1 MRDFRWNLLPAAVI
15 SRCIFKKQ
23 DFNMPRPL
31 HNLSLIDLDVGTSK
45 YFISFEKR
53 SILLQKMGVNICHHT
68 KHAINALQ
76 HKNKTIVLTG
86 FDLIRSGCRTAA
98 TSKMELFVI
107 IVTGFQPLNIITES
121 STLDVAAV
129 LDFVVIKCKS
139 QHCFF

>member
-1 MRDFRWNLLPAAVI
+1 MFYIIR
-15 SRCIFKKQ
+15 
-23 DFNMPRPL
+23 
-31 HNLSLIDLDVGTSK
+31 
-45 YFISFEKR
+45 EKVN
-53 SILLQKMGVNICHHT
+53 LLQKMGVNICHHT

-107 IVTGFQPLNIITES
+107 IVTGFQPLTIITDS

-129 LDFVVIKCKS
+129 LHFVVIKCKS

>member
-1 MRDFRWNLLPAAVI
+1 MFYIIR
-15 SRCIFKKQ
+15 
-23 DFNMPRPL
+23 
-31 HNLSLIDLDVGTSK
+31 
-45 YFISFEKR
+45 EKVN
-53 SILLQKMGVNICHHT
+53 LLQKMGVNICHHT

-107 IVTGFQPLNIITES
+107 IVTGFQPLTIITES

-129 LDFVVIKCKS
+129 LHFVVIKRKS